1 MTPPDNPFAGQGG
14 SYYINP
20 NGSNTLKRNRNDV
33 QPFST
38 LTNEE
43 KYKRLV
49 AVPAGAITE
58 RDRAERIASLGLTA
72 EQIASLNSSLAA
84 STSADPAAANA
95 AAGKATD
102 APATGKKGGK

>member
-49 AVPAGAITE
+49 AVPAGAISE
-58 RDRAERIASLGLTA
+58 RDRAERIAGLGLTA
-72 EQIASLNSSLAA
+72 EQIAALTTVRPEPVEGSD
-84 STSADPAAANA
+84 STKTQSATP
-95 AAGKATD
+95 
-102 APATGKKGGK
+102 KKGGK